1 MGSSTLPFTFIV
13 LNLVFFCFQ
22 ISLAVDSI
30 TRSQTITDGRT
41 LVSKEGS
48 FELGF
53 FSPGSSKSRYLGI
66 WYKKIPDRTVVW
78 VANRRNPIN
87 DSYGILAINSRGNVL
102 LLDSSKTVVWC
113 TNSSKQAQ
121 NPVLQLLDSGNL
133 VLRDDG
139 KDGSSENYLWQSFDY
154 PSDTLLPDMK
164 IGWDSKSDLNRRL
177 MSWKNSDDPSPGHL
191 VWGLAMNNYPEGV
204 LWRGSEKYYRTAGT
218 GLSNGVGVSGS
229 PDLKTNPVFYFNIVN
244 NDNEH
249 YYIYT
254 LKNNSVISRVTLN
267 QSHDVLQREIWIE
280 AEETWKIYTTLPT
293 DYCDDY
299 GLCGAYGNCIISE
312 SPVCQCL
319 KGFKPKS
326 QEKWEL
332 TDWSQG
338 CVRSEPL
345 SCHDKHKHGFVR
357 FVGLKIPDTTHSWL
371 NESVN
376 LKECR
381 AKCLDNC
388 SCMAYA
394 NSDIRG
400 GGGGCAI
407 WFGDLIDIR
416 EFPEAGQDLYIRMAA
431 SDLFGII

>member
-1 MGSSTLPFTFIV
+1 
-13 LNLVFFCFQ
+13 
-22 ISLAVDSI
+22 
-30 TRSQTITDGRT
+30 
-41 LVSKEGS
+41 
-48 FELGF
+48 
-53 FSPGSSKSRYLGI
+53 
-66 WYKKIPDRTVVW
+66 
-78 VANRRNPIN
+78 
-87 DSYGILAINSRGNVL
+87 
-102 LLDSSKTVVWC
+102 
-113 TNSSKQAQ
+113 
-121 NPVLQLLDSGNL
+121 
-133 VLRDDG
+133 
-139 KDGSSENYLWQSFDY
+139 
-154 PSDTLLPDMK
+154 
-164 IGWDSKSDLNRRL
+164 
-177 MSWKNSDDPSPGHL
+177 
-191 VWGLAMNNYPEGV
+191 MNNYPEGV
-204 LWRGSEKYYRTAGT
+204 LWRGSEKYYRTGP
-218 GLSNGVGVSGS
+218 SNGVGVSGS

-280 AEETWKIYTTLPT
+280 AEETWKIYATLPT

-332 TDWSQG
+332 MVWSQG
-338 CVRSEPL
+338 CVCSEPL

-371 NESVN
+371 NESMN

-400 GGGGCAI
+400 GGSGCAI
-407 WFGDLIDIR
+407 WFCDLIDIR

-431 SDLFGII
+431 SDLLGII